1 MTQAK
6 GYVDPQ
12 YLQLL
17 AELLQA
23 HKQRTYELLR
33 LQPGARVLDVGC
45 GPGTDTLPLAA
56 RVGPGGR
63 VAGVDWDA
71 AMLTEGDR
79 RAAQAGV
86 AGRVQHVRADAA
98 ALPWPDHTF
107 DACRCERLFQHL
119 PDPVP
124 ALAEMVRVTRPG
136 GWVVVLDTDYG
147 TTSCDTTEP
156 DIERRLAPLFVD
168 HVHNGYSGRR
178 LYGMFRRQGLADVV
192 AEPHAVHYTSYALFR
207 HIGRLDAIEQL
218 ALAAGVVTP
227 MEIARWQRSLE
238 EADAAGACYGH
249 IVTVI
254 VAGRK
259 P

>member
-6 GYVDPQ
+6 GYVDPH

-17 AELLQA
+17 AQLLQA
-23 HKQRTYELLR
+23 QKQRTYDLLR
-33 LQPGARVLDVGC
+33 LQPGAGVLDVGC
-45 GPGTDTLPLAA
+45 GPGTDTIPLAA
-56 RVGPGGR
+56 QVGPGGR

-71 AMLTEGDR
+71 AMLLEANR

-86 AGRVQHVRADAA
+86 AGQVRHVRADAA

-107 DACRCERLFQHL
+107 AACRCERLFQHL

-124 ALAEMVRVTRPG
+124 TLAEMVRVTRPG
-136 GWVVVLDTDYG
+136 GWVVALDTDYG
-147 TTSCDTTEP
+147 SVSCDTTEP
-156 DIERRLAPLFVD
+156 DIERRLARIFVE

-178 LYGMFRRQGLADVV
+178 LYGMFRRQGLVDVV
-192 AEPHAVHYTSYALFR
+192 AEPHAAHYTSYALFR
-207 HIGRLDAIEQL
+207 HIGRLDVIEQL
-218 ALAAGVVTP
+218 ALAGGVITP
-227 MEIARWQRSLE
+227 EELDRWHRSME
-238 EADAAGACYGH
+238 EADAAGTCYGH
-249 IVTVI
+249 ATTVI